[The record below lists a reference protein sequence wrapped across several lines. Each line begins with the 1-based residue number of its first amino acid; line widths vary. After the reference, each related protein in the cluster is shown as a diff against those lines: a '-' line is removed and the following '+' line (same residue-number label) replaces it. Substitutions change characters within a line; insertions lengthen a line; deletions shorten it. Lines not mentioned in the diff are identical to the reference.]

1 LRTTSA
7 QLASSKMVSDSL
19 CFRVEAAAAAS
30 ILRVLKRVSAPW
42 AKFFRFLLFGVPH
55 FWNFSNGFIE
65 KVSFEYIYSYVF
77 DVQCL
82 FMTPSRCFSFNSYF
96 SLFSLIFFPSL
107 FFSNSTT

>member
-1 LRTTSA
+1 
-7 QLASSKMVSDSL
+7 MVSDSL

-65 KVSFEYIYSYVF
+65 KAVNYHGIHAARKR
-77 DVQCL
+77 L
-82 FMTPSRCFSFNSYF
+82 KKNG
-96 SLFSLIFFPSL
+96 L
-107 FFSNSTT
+107 